1 MLDKARCSNVEPM
14 NADFLAVDPTDPKF
28 ALVSHMWAGSLIHEL
43 LILIH
48 DASSLLDPSCSGS
61 GIVNRLDH
69 LLDIG
74 KPNDPHKSIFYFYR
88 IILPSLSDEENVEYE
103 KEEEDRLQ
111 RLSAFQLTIIKHAM
125 KCTFCPFESLF
136 DPSSLLGHHHHRI
149 KSRIITRT

>member
-1 MLDKARCSNVEPM
+1 M

-28 ALVSHMWAGSLIHEL
+28 ALVSHMWAGSLIHGL

-88 IILPSLSDEENVEYE
+88 IILLLFQTKKTLNTKKKKKTAFRDSL
-103 KEEEDRLQ
+103 
-111 RLSAFQLTIIKHAM
+111 
-125 KCTFCPFESLF
+125 PFN
-136 DPSSLLGHHHHRI
+136 
-149 KSRIITRT
+149 